1 MKINLTNNIRIV
13 KTGKFRHLVIQEETL
28 PLLTRLKILFT
39 GVSITVVS
47 IDEKLLKEI
56 KAHM

>member
-28 PLLTRLKILFT
+28 TLLTRLKILFT
-39 GVSITVVS
+39 GVSSIKVL

-56 KAHM
+56 KAHL